1 MITWGRRFA
10 NPLTESIENVAR
22 SGVNPAFA
30 ERREQ
35 ERQVQE
41 RARETQQNDATLRVL
56 GNAFN
61 GLMQAGMR
69 RTNKEGL
76 VYTRNNNDKRPVPTP
91 RTVIVN
97 TTKVIREE
105 CQNKHSENP
114 EEKKEWKIAE
124 DRLERERINM
134 TREIME
140 ELNRKGPTQRVSG
153 EKGRE
158 RGSQINTERPGSDA
172 APTGLTSSDSEK
184 EGIKERRVSSRT
196 EDSTSDS
203 AVEIKQAMSRQAKER
218 KGVRGK
224 KERKEEN
231 EEEKEKLRNEERA
244 ARETETEKQK
254 MYREEMEAEKARK
267 EDEQLIEI
275 YIQQLEEEKRK
286 KLAECEKELEKT
298 RKEGENKREEEKKRK
313 EMREKERREKEREEQ
328 ERREKEK
335 REKEERKRREK
346 QEAEEKKIKE
356 ERDLKLKQRLSAIR
370 NKHVEEITKKL
381 KQKKR
386 IENLTL
392 LPYCIK
398 LSILYKGRCPRDLI
412 HEQCNQVKS
421 KSKLKAHRD

>member
-140 ELNRKGPTQRVSG
+140 ELNRKGNLKSVRKEC
-153 EKGRE
+153 EKFDVTHVGYTRYILKTKLKKYE
-158 RGSQINTERPGSDA
+158 LQKRYIKTFLRAVHGDSFEKVLA
-172 APTGLTSSDSEK
+172 EGLTDEGMYIWLQETELEK
-184 EGIKERRVSSRT
+184 IVWYTRHMYML
-196 EDSTSDS
+196 
-203 AVEIKQAMSRQAKER
+203 ANVEVQHNALA
-218 KGVRGK
+218 GK
-224 KERKEEN
+224 KEGNAEV
-231 EEEKEKLRNEERA
+231 KLTPN
-244 ARETETEKQK
+244 
-254 MYREEMEAEKARK
+254 
-267 EDEQLIEI
+267 
-275 YIQQLEEEKRK
+275 
-286 KLAECEKELEKT
+286 
-298 RKEGENKREEEKKRK
+298 
-313 EMREKERREKEREEQ
+313 
-328 ERREKEK
+328 
-335 REKEERKRREK
+335 
-346 QEAEEKKIKE
+346 
-356 ERDLKLKQRLSAIR
+356 DLVAMQHLR
-370 NKHVEEITKKL
+370 
-381 KQKKR
+381 
-386 IENLTL
+386 
-392 LPYCIK
+392 
-398 LSILYKGRCPRDLI
+398 G
-412 HEQCNQVKS
+412 
-421 KSKLKAHRD
+421 